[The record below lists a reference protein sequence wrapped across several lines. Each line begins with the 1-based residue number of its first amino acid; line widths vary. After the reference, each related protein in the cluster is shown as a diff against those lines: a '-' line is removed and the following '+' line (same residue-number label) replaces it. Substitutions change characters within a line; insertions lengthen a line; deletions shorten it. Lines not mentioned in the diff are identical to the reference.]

1 MKTIYTIGYA
11 MYRTPEEMIKDLR
24 MFNVTCLVDVRSMPY
39 SAIRPEFNYA
49 KEFGARQE
57 GDKFQNAE
65 HAVDF
70 DKFARTE
77 EFLSGIQKL
86 IRGTELGYVFVLMCA
101 EKDPMECHRSI
112 LIGRHLKEIGFTVE
126 HIRENARLE
135 NQEEM
140 EIRAIG
146 NQVSMFDDGNP
157 IARFYR
163 EQGARIAY
171 RGKPDSQPD

>member
-39 SAIRPEFNYA
+39 SAIRPEFNREALAESLKAAGILYRNYA

-86 IRGTELGYVFVLMCA
+86 IRGTELG
-101 EKDPMECHRSI
+101 
-112 LIGRHLKEIGFTVE
+112 
-126 HIRENARLE
+126 
-135 NQEEM
+135 
-140 EIRAIG
+140 
-146 NQVSMFDDGNP
+146 
-157 IARFYR
+157 
-163 EQGARIAY
+163 
-171 RGKPDSQPD
+171 